1 MSLVESLRR
10 FNLSKEEKLV
20 HKISS
25 NDVSTSKEKV
35 VGTLL
40 EMYNNILYNKNIV
53 AAFINRLGDGYLS
66 YYGYAKLLLLGYR
79 IIRDDTKHLFLESL
93 KGYPTIFTA
102 SQPDISVKRKDQMN
116 NVQLLLTQLLAKQ
129 LDWMCFLYENYSIVI
144 EPHTPIEEL
153 IYPKR
158 RENAIAIIQ
167 HLLMMFNAFDCVDWN
182 AIECYQSSLT
192 YQITDIL
199 LNIYSIIFTKLF
211 KYCSTLIQSIF
222 LFPIDQLEF
231 NINVL
236 LDFQS
241 AFRDFKSVV
250 ETKEVVSRFMSI
262 PFLDT
267 FSLEPF
273 LKLIHQ
279 RINCSKL
286 VEGSNFEIYGEISS
300 FTLRYEEMSKNYI
313 VQLDSFANR
322 AITTLTSSKCSS
334 SQTSSISITP
344 REQSTPKDSSSKSS
358 SIIKPKVTSQ
368 TKTVTPNKHIFL
380 SPIESHLQWKE
391 KTFLYKNLFD
401 DDNFEMLV

>member
-1 MSLVESLRR
+1 MSLVESFRR

-211 KYCSTLIQSIF
+211 KYCSTLIQK
-222 LFPIDQLEF
+222 F

-300 FTLRYEEMSKNYI
+300 LHYVMKKY
-313 VQLDSFANR
+313 SFANR

-368 TKTVTPNKHIFL
+368 TKTVTPNKHIFSFPNRKP
-380 SPIESHLQWKE
+380 SPMERKDIFVPSELVIPIQPHDNR
-391 KTFLYKNLFD
+391 YKNLFD